1 MASNPF
7 KAYDNKIGSVT
18 RREVTTIDGI
28 ATESNSSTVVTL
40 SRPSA
45 SIRMKLIIYTAL
57 AVLGLLLLRIF
68 YLQVV
73 EGADY
78 RNRSE
83 GNRITEHRIPA
94 PRGVIYDSAGAILA
108 KNIPNFTLRVTAV
121 EMLHRTHPEYEQE
134 YKKLEEIVQSAG
146 IATEDLAAAVQQSR
160 TTGLSVVVADQIAYE
175 TAMNLIIDLQN
186 VAGAEVEVAYA
197 REYTHDPAY
206 SHLIGYTGKMNAEEY
221 EAHLGEG
228 YALDDFIGKTGIEYA
243 YELVLRGKNGN
254 ERVEV
259 NSRGIQT
266 SILSSIDPVPGEN
279 IHMTI
284 DPKLQA
290 LLYEKLSAMVEEQKL
305 PGASAV
311 ILDPRTGAVRAM
323 VSYPSFDLNAFA
335 GGIDSETYKKYIE
348 DERRPLFNRSISGEY
363 PSGST
368 FKMVVAAAALEEG
381 VITRNTTVQSTGGL
395 RIDQYFFPDWRS
407 GGHGTVNVIGALS
420 DSVNTFFYLAGGG
433 DNETTTGLGV
443 DRITEYG
450 RKFGLDSTTGID
462 IPGEA
467 DGFLPSKAWKE
478 EYKNE
483 PWYIGDTYHLAI
495 GQGDLLVTPL
505 QVAYYTSIF
514 ANGGT
519 AYKPH
524 LVSHTT
530 NEYGETIQTFSA
542 QIQNE
547 QVVSPTSIN
556 TVREGMRDAV
566 LNGSA
571 RSLQQLPVSSAGK
584 TGTAQFGSGEKTHS
598 WFSAFAPYD
607 SPEIAIAVL
616 VEEAGGGNDAAVP
629 IARETLAAY
638 FSPTPEEPPQI
649 SENAEPDSTIGE
661 N

>member
-7 KAYDNKIGSVT
+7 RAYDNNIGSVG
-18 RREVTTIDGI
+18 RAQVKTIDGI
-28 ATESNSSTVVTL
+28 ATEGNTTGVVTL

-45 SIRMKLIIYTAL
+45 SIKMRLLIYATAT
-57 AVLGLLLLRIF
+57 VLSVLCLRIF

-73 EGADY
+73 EGATY
-78 RNRSE
+78 RDRSE

-94 PRGVIYDSAGAILA
+94 PRGVVYDSAGNILA
-108 KNIPNFTLRVTAV
+108 KNIPNFTLRVTAT
-121 EMLHRTHPEYEQE
+121 EMLHRTHPNYEE
-134 YKKLEEIVQSAG
+134 AYARLEAIISAAG
-146 IATEDLAAAVQQSR
+146 IDTQDLADAVQRSR
-160 TTGLSVVVADQIAYE
+160 STGLSTVVADNIEYS
-175 TAMNLIIDLQN
+175 TAMNLIIDLQD

-197 REYTHDPAY
+197 REYTHDPSY

-221 EAHLGEG
+221 ERHQDEG
-228 YALDDFIGKTGIEYA
+228 YALDDFIGKTGIEYS
-243 YELVLRGKNGN
+243 YETILRGTNGN
-254 ERVEV
+254 QRAEV
-259 NSRGIQT
+259 NSRGVQT
-266 SILSSIDPVPGEN
+266 SILSNVEPIPGQN
-279 IHMTI
+279 LHMAI

-290 LLYEKLSAMVEEQKL
+290 LLYEKLSAVVEEQQL

-311 ILDPRTGAVRAM
+311 ALDPRTGEVRAM

-335 GGIDSETYKKYIE
+335 GGIDTETYKQYIE

-368 FKMVVAAAALEEG
+368 FKLVVAAAALEEG
-381 VITRNTTVQSTGGL
+381 VITRNTTVHSTGGL
-395 RIDQYFFPDWRS
+395 RIDQYFFPDWRA

-450 RKFGLDSTTGID
+450 RRFGLDHQTAID

-467 DGFLPSKAWKE
+467 DGFLPSKSWKE
-478 EYKNE
+478 EYKDE

-519 AYKPH
+519 AYQPR
-524 LVSHTT
+524 LISHTT
-530 NEYGETIQTFSA
+530 NEYGQVIQQFEPVV
-542 QIQNE
+542 QNE
-547 QVVSPTSIN
+547 QVVSKSSIN
-556 TVREGMRDAV
+556 IVREGMRDAV
-566 LNGSA
+566 LHGSA
-571 RSLQQLPVSSAGK
+571 RSLLTLPVSSAGK
-584 TGTAQFGSGEKTHS
+584 TGTAQFGSAEKTHS
-598 WFSAFAPYD
+598 WFTAFAPYD

-616 VEEAGGGNDAAVP
+616 VEEGGGGNDAAVP
-629 IARETLAAY
+629 IVRETLAAY
-638 FSPTPEEPPQI
+638 FSPEAAAPEDQVE
-649 SENAEPDSTIGE
+649 SAETSAVEN
-661 N
+661 